1 MKTETHTSM
10 KFGVIVVGGGI
21 AGSMAATAAA
31 REGASVLLIEETG
44 CLGGALTTC
53 GTGPMMT
60 FHAGD
65 LQVIQGLG
73 EELIQR
79 LMAKGLSVG
88 HVTDTVGYTYTVTP
102 FDAEGMKRELELM
115 VSEAGAQILYHA
127 MVTAAEVEN
136 EQITAVTA
144 HCCGQTLRFEAD
156 VFIDATGDADLAYM
170 AGAPVEQGRESDGK
184 DQPMTMNFKMVGVDI
199 DAVREL
205 MHRQIELFPQL
216 VKCPERIDQAQR
228 LSVAGFLDI
237 MAEGMRTGELTV
249 PREDVLY
256 FETNAE
262 NEVIVNMTRVHGENP
277 VDPFS
282 LSRAAMEGRRQVW
295 NLVGFMKKHIPG
307 FEHARLIMSGPR
319 IGVRSS
325 RRIQGVYRL
334 TARDILD
341 ERRFEDAI
349 AACGYPIDIH
359 SADGAGT
366 DSTHLRDGAY
376 YTIPYRSLLSSALK
390 NLMAAGRNIATEF
403 AAQASTRVTPCCTA
417 LGQAAGTAAAMAAAQ
432 KVLPGCVDTAA
443 LQARL
448 KENGAFIG

>member
-1 MKTETHTSM
+1 MKNEMHATM
-10 KFGVIVVGGGI
+10 KFDVVVVGGGI

-31 REGASVLLIEETG
+31 REDANVLLIEETG

-73 EELIQR
+73 QELISR
-79 LMAKGLSVG
+79 LMEKGLSVG
-88 HVTDTVGYTYTVTP
+88 HVADTVGYTYTVTP

-127 MVTAAEVEN
+127 MVTDTEVEN
-136 EQITAVTA
+136 EKITAVTA
-144 HCCGQTLRFEAD
+144 HCCGQTLRFEAN

-170 AGAPVEQGRESDGK
+170 SGAPIEQGRESDGK

-205 MHRQIELFPQL
+205 MHRQVELFPQL
-216 VKCPERIDQAQR
+216 VKCPERIDQAKR
-228 LSVAGFLDI
+228 LSVAGFEALMD
-237 MAEGMRTGELTV
+237 EGRRTGELTV

-256 FETNAE
+256 FETNAQ
-262 NEVIVNMTRVHGENP
+262 NEVIVNMTRVLGENP

-282 LSRAAMEGRRQVW
+282 LTRAAMEGRRQVW
-295 NLVGFMKKHIPG
+295 ELLNFMKKHLPG
-307 FEHARLIMSGPR
+307 FENARMIMSGPR

-325 RRIQGVYRL
+325 RRIEGVYRL
-334 TARDILD
+334 TAKDILE
-341 ERRFEDAI
+341 ERRFDDAI

-359 SADGAGT
+359 SSDGLGT
-366 DSTHLRDGAY
+366 KSTHLRAGGY
-376 YTIPYRSLLSSALK
+376 YTIPYRSLQSSGVK
-390 NLMAAGRNIATEF
+390 NLLAAGRNISTEF

-417 LGQAAGTAAAMAAAQ
+417 LGQAAGTAAAMASAAG
-432 KVLPGCVDTAA
+432 VLPAAVDVAV
-443 LQARL
+443 LQSRL

>member
-1 MKTETHTSM
+1 MKNEVHATM
-10 KFGVIVVGGGI
+10 KFDVVVVGGGI
-21 AGSMAATAAA
+21 AGSMAAAAAA
-31 REGASVLLIEETG
+31 REGANVLLIEETG

-73 EELIQR
+73 QELISR
-79 LMAKGLSVG
+79 LMEKGLSVG
-88 HVTDTVGYTYTVTP
+88 HVADTVGYTYTVTP

-127 MVTAAEVEN
+127 MVTDTEVEN
-136 EQITAVTA
+136 EKITAVTA
-144 HCCGQTLRFEAD
+144 HCCGQTLRFEAN

-170 AGAPVEQGRESDGK
+170 SGAPIEQGRESDGK

-205 MHRQIELFPQL
+205 MHRQVELFPQL
-216 VKCPERIDQAQR
+216 VKCPERIDQAKR
-228 LSVAGFLDI
+228 LSVAGFEALMD
-237 MAEGMRTGELTV
+237 EGRRTGELTV

-256 FETNAE
+256 FETNAQ
-262 NEVIVNMTRVHGENP
+262 NEVIVNMTRVLGENP

-282 LSRAAMEGRRQVW
+282 LTRAAMEGRRQVW
-295 NLVGFMKKHIPG
+295 ELLNFMKKHLPG
-307 FEHARLIMSGPR
+307 FENARMIMSGPR

-325 RRIQGVYRL
+325 RRIEGVYRL
-334 TARDILD
+334 TAKDILE

-359 SADGAGT
+359 SSDGLGT
-366 DSTHLRDGAY
+366 KSTHLRAGGY
-376 YTIPYRSLLSSALK
+376 YTIPYRSLQSSGVK
-390 NLMAAGRNIATEF
+390 NLLAAGRNISTEF

-417 LGQAAGTAAAMAAAQ
+417 LGQAAGTAAAMASAAG
-432 KVLPGCVDTAA
+432 VLPAAVDVAM
-443 LQARL
+443 LQSRL

>member
-1 MKTETHTSM
+1 MKNEVHATM
-10 KFGVIVVGGGI
+10 KFDVVVVGGGI

-31 REGASVLLIEETG
+31 REGANVLLIEETG

-73 EELIQR
+73 QELISR
-79 LMAKGLSVG
+79 LMEKGLSVG
-88 HVTDTVGYTYTVTP
+88 HVADTVGYTYTVTP

-127 MVTAAEVEN
+127 MVKDTEVEN
-136 EQITAVTA
+136 EKITAVTA
-144 HCCGQTLRFEAD
+144 HCCGQTLRFEAN

-170 AGAPVEQGRESDGK
+170 SGAPIEQGRESDGK

-205 MHRQIELFPQL
+205 MHRQVELFPQL
-216 VKCPERIDQAQR
+216 VKCPERIDQAKR
-228 LSVAGFLDI
+228 LSVAGFEALMD
-237 MAEGMRTGELTV
+237 EGRRTGELTV

-256 FETNAE
+256 FETNAQ
-262 NEVIVNMTRVHGENP
+262 NEVIVNMTRVLGENP

-282 LSRAAMEGRRQVW
+282 LTRAAMEGRRQVW
-295 NLVGFMKKHIPG
+295 ELLNFMKKHLPG
-307 FEHARLIMSGPR
+307 FENARMIMSGPR

-325 RRIQGVYRL
+325 RRIEGVYRL
-334 TARDILD
+334 TAKDILE

-359 SADGAGT
+359 SSDGLGT
-366 DSTHLRDGAY
+366 KSTHLRAGGY
-376 YTIPYRSLLSSALK
+376 YTIPYRSLQSSGVK
-390 NLMAAGRNIATEF
+390 NLLAAGRNISTEF

-417 LGQAAGTAAAMAAAQ
+417 LGQAAGTAAAMASAAG
-432 KVLPGCVDTAA
+432 VLPAAVDVAV
-443 LQARL
+443 LQSRL

>member
-1 MKTETHTSM
+1 MKNEVHATM
-10 KFGVIVVGGGI
+10 KFDVVVVGGGI

-31 REGASVLLIEETG
+31 REGANVLLIEETG

-73 EELIQR
+73 QELISR
-79 LMAKGLSVG
+79 LMEKGLSVG
-88 HVTDTVGYTYTVTP
+88 HVADTVGYTYTVTP

-127 MVTAAEVEN
+127 MVTDTEVEN
-136 EQITAVTA
+136 EKITAVTA
-144 HCCGQTLRFEAD
+144 HCCGQTLRFEAN

-170 AGAPVEQGRESDGK
+170 SGAPIEQGRESDGK

-205 MHRQIELFPQL
+205 MHRQVELFPQL
-216 VKCPERIDQAQR
+216 VKCPERIDQAER
-228 LSVAGFLDI
+228 LSVAGFEALMD
-237 MAEGMRTGELTV
+237 EGRRTGELTV

-256 FETNAE
+256 FETNAQ
-262 NEVIVNMTRVHGENP
+262 NEVIVNMTRVLGENP

-282 LSRAAMEGRRQVW
+282 LTRAAMEGRRQVW
-295 NLVGFMKKHIPG
+295 ELLNFMKKHLPG
-307 FEHARLIMSGPR
+307 FENARMIMSGPR

-325 RRIQGVYRL
+325 RRIEGVYRL
-334 TARDILD
+334 TAKDILE

-359 SADGAGT
+359 SSDGLGT
-366 DSTHLRDGAY
+366 KSTHLRAGGY
-376 YTIPYRSLLSSALK
+376 YTIPYRSLQSSGVK
-390 NLMAAGRNIATEF
+390 NLLAAGRNISTEF

-417 LGQAAGTAAAMAAAQ
+417 LGQAAGTAAAMASAAG
-432 KVLPGCVDTAA
+432 VLPAAVDVAV
-443 LQARL
+443 LQSRL

>member
-1 MKTETHTSM
+1 MKNEVHATM
-10 KFGVIVVGGGI
+10 KFDVVVVGGGI

-31 REGASVLLIEETG
+31 REGANVLLIEETG

-73 EELIQR
+73 QELISR
-79 LMAKGLSVG
+79 LMEKGLSVG
-88 HVTDTVGYTYTVTP
+88 HVADTVGYTYTVTP

-127 MVTAAEVEN
+127 MVTDTEVEN
-136 EQITAVTA
+136 EKITAVTA
-144 HCCGQTLRFEAD
+144 HCCGQTLRFEAN

-170 AGAPVEQGRESDGK
+170 SGAPIEQGRESDGK

-205 MHRQIELFPQL
+205 MHRQVELFPQL
-216 VKCPERIDQAQR
+216 VKCPERIDQAKR
-228 LSVAGFLDI
+228 LSVAGFEALMD
-237 MAEGMRTGELTV
+237 EGRRTGELTV

-256 FETNAE
+256 FETNAQ
-262 NEVIVNMTRVHGENP
+262 NEVIVNMTRVLGENP

-282 LSRAAMEGRRQVW
+282 LTRAAMEGRRQVW
-295 NLVGFMKKHIPG
+295 ELLNFMKKHLPG
-307 FEHARLIMSGPR
+307 FENARMIMSGPR

-325 RRIQGVYRL
+325 RRIEGVYRL
-334 TARDILD
+334 TAKDILE

-359 SADGAGT
+359 SSDGLGT
-366 DSTHLRDGAY
+366 KSTHLRAGGY
-376 YTIPYRSLLSSALK
+376 YTIPYRSLQSSGVK
-390 NLMAAGRNIATEF
+390 NLLAAGRNISTEF

-417 LGQAAGTAAAMAAAQ
+417 LGQAAGTAAAMASAAG
-432 KVLPGCVDTAA
+432 VLPAAVDVAV
-443 LQARL
+443 LQSRL

>member
-1 MKTETHTSM
+1 M
-10 KFGVIVVGGGI
+10 KFDVVIVGGGI

-31 REGASVLLIEETG
+31 REGAKTLLIEETG

-73 EELIQR
+73 QELIER
-79 LMAKGLSVG
+79 LSAKGLSVG

-127 MVTAAEVEN
+127 MVTGCDVQDGKIA
-136 EQITAVTA
+136 AVTA
-144 HCCGQTLRFEAD
+144 HCCGQALRFEAD

-170 AGAPVEQGRESDGK
+170 AGAPTEQGRESDGK
-184 DQPMTMNFKMVGVDI
+184 DQPMTMNFKMAGVDI
-199 DAVREL
+199 DAVRAL
-205 MHRQIELFPQL
+205 MHREITLFPQL

-228 LSVAGFLDI
+228 LSVAGFEAI
-237 MAEGMRTGELTV
+237 MEEGRRAGELTV

-256 FETNAE
+256 FETNTQ
-262 NEVIVNMTRVHGENP
+262 NEVIVNMTRVLGENP

-295 NLVGFMKKHIPG
+295 ELLEFMKKRLPG

-325 RRIQGVYRL
+325 RRIAGVYRL

-341 ERRFEDAI
+341 ERRFEDAV

-359 SADGAGT
+359 SSDGLGT
-366 DSTHLRDGAY
+366 KSTHLRAGGY
-376 YTIPYRSLLSSALK
+376 YTIPYRSLLSSGIA
-390 NLMAAGRNIATEF
+390 NLMAAGRNISTEF

-417 LGQAAGTAAAMAAAQ
+417 LGQAAGTAAAMASAG
-432 KVLPGCVDTAA
+432 KKLPGDIDVSV

-448 KENGAFIG
+448 KENGAFLG

>member
-1 MKTETHTSM
+1 MKNEMHATM
-10 KFGVIVVGGGI
+10 KFDVVVVGGGI

-31 REGASVLLIEETG
+31 REGANVLLIEETG

-73 EELIQR
+73 QELISR
-79 LMAKGLSVG
+79 LMEKGLSVG
-88 HVTDTVGYTYTVTP
+88 HVADTVGYTYTVTP

-115 VSEAGAQILYHA
+115 VSEADAQILYHA
-127 MVTAAEVEN
+127 MVTDTEVEN
-136 EQITAVTA
+136 EKITAVTA
-144 HCCGQTLRFEAD
+144 HCCGQTLRFEAN

-170 AGAPVEQGRESDGK
+170 SGAPIEQGRESDGK

-205 MHRQIELFPQL
+205 MHRQVELFPQL
-216 VKCPERIDQAQR
+216 VKCPERIDQAKR
-228 LSVAGFLDI
+228 LSVAGFEALMD
-237 MAEGMRTGELTV
+237 EGRRTGELTV

-256 FETNAE
+256 FETNAQ
-262 NEVIVNMTRVHGENP
+262 NEVIVNMTRVLGENP

-282 LSRAAMEGRRQVW
+282 LTRAAMEGRRQVW
-295 NLVGFMKKHIPG
+295 ELLNFMKKHLPG
-307 FEHARLIMSGPR
+307 FENARMIMSGPR

-325 RRIQGVYRL
+325 RRIEGVYRL
-334 TARDILD
+334 TAKDILE

-359 SADGAGT
+359 SSDGLGT
-366 DSTHLRDGAY
+366 KSTHLRAGGY
-376 YTIPYRSLLSSALK
+376 YTIPYRSLQSSGVK
-390 NLMAAGRNIATEF
+390 NLLAAGRNISTEF

-417 LGQAAGTAAAMAAAQ
+417 LGQAAGTAAAMASAAG
-432 KVLPGCVDTAA
+432 VLPAAVDVAV
-443 LQARL
+443 LQSRL